1 MDVVPA
7 DDRMTNKEMA
17 ALLFNIATMLR
28 GCGNMNP
35 FRTAAYERGARAL
48 MGLETPAVE
57 ILQRQGK
64 VPFRRRHHIGTKL
77 QAKIREMAE
86 LGRLEQYAMM
96 VADLPPH
103 IAELMS
109 VPGIGPKR
117 AACVHEALGVTMAVD
132 LVRAARDGRLHR
144 VPGFGPKR
152 VAQVAAIRLPE
163 DAAPDESCLGGGRQV
178 SLFDLP
184 QAA

>member
-64 VPFRRRHHIGTKL
+64 VPFRRRYHIGTKL
-77 QAKIREMAE
+77 TSKSPWLSLSSTA
-86 LGRLEQYAMM
+86 
-96 VADLPPH
+96 
-103 IAELMS
+103 
-109 VPGIGPKR
+109 
-117 AACVHEALGVTMAVD
+117 
-132 LVRAARDGRLHR
+132 LHR
-144 VPGFGPKR
+144 
-152 VAQVAAIRLPE
+152 ASEI
-163 DAAPDESCLGGGRQV
+163 
-178 SLFDLP
+178 
-184 QAA
+184 